1 MGLGDDI
8 MFLGEAEDI
17 YKKTGKKIK
26 PLYGNGLNSLYDNVE
41 FIGND
46 ISVNAR
52 DTDKPSDIHINYYT
66 SKKEKT
72 LLGEKLILRP
82 YKPKRFALRLTE
94 EEEEKAK
101 KVVADSEFMI
111 VNPDYKSSFFSSNKN
126 WGFKKFQLVVNE
138 MSKYIS
144 VVRVMPGFGQYDEP
158 PLKKCLNITES
169 NVRAQ
174 AAIWKKAK
182 FGLTF
187 DGLMVHIMSGFN
199 IPVVNIMGGLI
210 DEKTMSYEGNINL
223 FYDHPM
229 TPCGSTWD
237 CNHCDEA
244 NEYITTDMVI
254 EACKKLL

>member
-1 MGLGDDI
+1 MGLGDDM
-8 MFLGEAEDI
+8 MFLGEAEEI
-17 YKKTGKKIK
+17 HKKTGKKIK
-26 PLYGNGLNSLYDNVE
+26 PLYGNGLNSLYNNVE

-46 ISVNAR
+46 ITVNAR

-82 YKPKRFALRLTE
+82 YKPKRFALRLTK

-101 KVVADSEFMI
+101 RVAPDSEFMV
-111 VNPDYKSSFFSSNKN
+111 VNPDYKSSFFSGNKN
-126 WGFKKFQLVVNE
+126 WGFEKFQLVVYE
-138 MSKYIS
+138 MSRYIPI
-144 VVRVMPGFGQYDEP
+144 VRVMPGFHQYTEP
-158 PLKKCLNITES
+158 PLRKCLNITES
-169 NVRAQ
+169 DIRVQ
-174 AAIWKKAK
+174 AAIWKRAK

-210 DEKTMSYEGNINL
+210 DEKTMNYKGNINL

-229 TPCGSTWD
+229 TPCGSTYD

-244 NEYITTDMVI
+244 NRYITVDMVAK
-254 EACKKLL
+254 ACKKLL